1 MSEKAKS
8 QNEASQKI
16 VTRYDR
22 KVQRRKEE
30 EQKAKKR
37 KMISRVVGV
46 VILAAIIIGLAS
58 IPIRNYAARHSTY
71 ITVGGHDITKVEFDY
86 YYNLASSDYI
96 NTYGT
101 YLSYMGFNA
110 SGDYAAQAYSD
121 TMSWKDYFEQ
131 LAVDTIRQ
139 NKALVDAAKAA
150 GFTYDTSREY
160 EAFEESART
169 AAAAAGE
176 SLNRYYKLTFG
187 RYSTVSGLKP
197 YVEEGYLASAYYKH
211 VAEERAASADEIQA
225 YYDENKANYDSVDY
239 KLTEISAEIPAAQTV
254 TDGDGNANTVEP
266 TEEEIQAAMDAA
278 KEEADAA
285 LLVIDEEG
293 AEHNGMLK
301 SGISSKY
308 SDWLFDEARKEGD
321 TTIIED
327 TDSHKYYVLQFVK
340 RYLDD
345 AVTADVRVIATTT
358 GNGEDILAEYNAAG
372 ATEEAFIELVR
383 KYSEDNYSMAEDGL
397 YKEITANSLNTIFS
411 EWIFAEGRKPGDTV
425 SLVQEGT
432 GFVLYYIGEGRP
444 EWQVSIA
451 NTLLGETM
459 NDYLNEIKEGCEV
472 SDPKG
477 RLVYLKVQ
485 AAADSGSS
493 SQESEPADTGDESQQ
508 AEPTD
513 AGGESQAE

>member
-1 MSEKAKS
+1 MSEKGKS

-30 EQKAKKR
+30 ELKAKKR
-37 KMISRVVGV
+37 KQISRVVGI
-46 VILAAIIIGLAS
+46 VILAAIVIGLAS
-58 IPIRNYAARHSTY
+58 IPVRNYAASHSTY

-101 YLSYMGFNA
+101 YLAYMGFNA
-110 SGDYAAQAYSD
+110 SGDYASQAYSD

-139 NKALVDAAKAA
+139 NKALVDAAHAA
-150 GFTYDTSREY
+150 GFTYDTSQEY
-160 EAFEESART
+160 AAFAESAKT

-211 VAEERAASADEIQA
+211 VAEEKAASADEIQA
-225 YYDENKANYDSVDY
+225 YYDENKESYDSVDY
-239 KLTEISAEIPAAQTV
+239 KLTEISAEIPEAQTV
-254 TDGDGNANTVEP
+254 TDENGNVNTVEP

-285 LLVIDEEG
+285 LLVIAEEG
-293 AEHNGMLK
+293 TEHNGMLRAN
-301 SGISSKY
+301 ISSKY
-308 SDWLFDEARKEGD
+308 RDWLFDEARKEGD

-327 TDSHKYYVLQFVK
+327 ADGHKYYVLQFVK
-340 RYLDD
+340 RYLEDT
-345 AVTADVRVIATTT
+345 ATADVRVIATTA

-372 ATEEAFIELVR
+372 ATEDAFIELVR
-383 KYSEDNYSMAEDGL
+383 KYSEDNYSMSEDGL
-397 YKEITANSLNTIFS
+397 YKEVTSNSLNSAFS
-411 EWIFAEGRKPGDTV
+411 EWVFEEGRKPGDTV
-425 SLVQEGT
+425 SLVQDGT
-432 GFVLYYIGEGRP
+432 SFVLYYIGEGRP

-451 NTLLGETM
+451 NTLLSETM
-459 NDYLNEIKEGCEV
+459 SNYLDEIKEGCEV

-485 AAADSGSS
+485 AAANAGSDS
-493 SQESEPADTGDESQQ
+493 QATEPADEGGEGQ
-508 AEPTD
+508 AE
-513 AGGESQAE
+513 